1 MLALKLAY
9 RNLVG
14 AGLRTWLNVIVLS
27 FCYIL
32 IIWYFGLLDG
42 WNQEARRDTI
52 NWEIGG
58 GQYWQQNYDPYD
70 PFALNESHSPLPE
83 EMQAEIARG
92 AMTPILI
99 AQGTIY
105 PDGRIQNVI
114 LKGIDPDQKILT
126 IPSAELNQ
134 DSDAIPA
141 LIGKRM
147 AKNNKLKVGDFITV
161 RWRDANGTFDAAD
174 AKIVGI
180 FKTIVQSVDN
190 AQMWIPLERLQE
202 MMGMPDE
209 ATIVV
214 VDKNARFTV
223 SSSYAGWDFKN
234 HDFLLKQ
241 LSEVIRSKSVGIIF
255 VYIILL
261 FLAMLAIFDTQV
273 LSIFRRQREIGT
285 IIALGMTRLQ
295 VVKLFTIEGAMHGVL
310 AAIVAAIYGIPLL
323 TLQAVKGIRMPQ
335 GTDDYGITIAE
346 KIFPVYSVGLVLG
359 TVLIVFITATIVSY
373 LPARRIAKMNPTE
386 AIKGKIQ

>member
-1 MLALKLAY
+1 MIALKLAY
-9 RNLVG
+9 RNLIG

-42 WNQEARRDTI
+42 WNKEARRDTI

-58 GQYWQQNYDPYD
+58 GQFWQQKYDPYD
-70 PFALNESHSPLPE
+70 PFTLDESHSLLPK
-83 EMQAEIARG
+83 EMQTEIAKG
-92 AMTPILI
+92 IMTPILI
-99 AQGTIY
+99 SQGTIY
-105 PDGRIQNVI
+105 PEGRIQNVI
-114 LKGIDPDQKILT
+114 LKGIDPDQKILL
-126 IPSAELNQ
+126 IPSVQLKQNGEE
-134 DSDAIPA
+134 IPA
-141 LIGKRM
+141 IIGTRM
-147 AKNNKLKVGDFITV
+147 AKDNKLQVGDLVTV
-161 RWRDANGTFDAAD
+161 RWRDVNGTFDATD

-180 FKTIVQSVDN
+180 FKTIVPAIDN
-190 AQMWIPLERLQE
+190 AQIWIPLERLRA

-214 VDKNARFTV
+214 TDKNA
-223 SSSYAGWDFKN
+223 SISASYAGWDFKN
-234 HDFLLKQ
+234 HEFLLRS

-255 VYIILL
+255 VYVILL
-261 FLAMLAIFDTQV
+261 LLAMLAVFDTQV

-310 AAIVAAIYGIPLL
+310 AAILAAIYGIPLL
-323 TLQAVKGIRMPQ
+323 TLQAVKGIPMPQ
-335 GTDDYGITIAE
+335 GTDEYGLTIAE
-346 KIFPVYSVGLVLG
+346 KIFPVYSVGLVLATG
-359 TVLIVFITATIVSY
+359 LIVMITATIVSY
-373 LPARRIAKMNPTE
+373 LPARKIAKMNPTE

>member
-1 MLALKLAY
+1 MIALKLAY
-9 RNLVG
+9 RNLIG

-42 WNQEARRDTI
+42 WNKEARRDTI

-58 GQYWQQNYDPYD
+58 GEFWQQKYDPYD
-70 PFALNESHSPLPE
+70 PLSLDESHSPLPK
-83 EMQAEIARG
+83 EMQDEIARG
-92 AMTPILI
+92 TMTPILI
-99 AQGTIY
+99 TQGTIY
-105 PDGRIQNVI
+105 PEGRIQNVI
-114 LKGIDPDQKILT
+114 LKGIDPDQKILAL
-126 IPSAELNQ
+126 PSAQLKQNGDE
-134 DSDAIPA
+134 IPA
-141 LIGKRM
+141 IIGTRM
-147 AKNNKLKVGDFITV
+147 AKDNKLQVGDLVTV
-161 RWRDANGTFDAAD
+161 RWRDVNGTFDAAD
-174 AKIVGI
+174 AKIVSI
-180 FKTIVQSVDN
+180 FKTNVPSIDN
-190 AQMWIPLERLQE
+190 AQMWIPLERLQS

-214 VDKNARFTV
+214 VAKNT
-223 SSSYAGWDFKN
+223 SISTSYAGWDFKN
-234 HDFLLKQ
+234 NDFLLKQ
-241 LSEVIRSKSVGIIF
+241 LNEIIRSKTVGIMF

-285 IIALGMTRLQ
+285 IIAMGMTRFQ

-323 TLQAVKGIRMPQ
+323 TLQALKGIRMPQ

-359 TVLIVFITATIVSY
+359 TILVVLITATIVSY
-373 LPARRIAKMNPTE
+373 MPARRIAKMNPTE

>member
-1 MLALKLAY
+1 MIALKLAY
-9 RNLVG
+9 RNLIG

-42 WNQEARRDTI
+42 WNQEARHDTI

-58 GQYWQQNYDPYD
+58 GEFWQQNYDPYD
-70 PFALNESHSPLPE
+70 PFSLDESHSPLPKQ
-83 EMQAEIARG
+83 MQAEIAKG
-92 AMTPILI
+92 LMTPILI
-99 AQGTIY
+99 TQGTIY
-105 PDGRIQNVI
+105 PEGRIQNVI
-114 LKGIDPDQKILT
+114 LKGIDPDQKILAL
-126 IPSAELNQ
+126 PSAQLRQNDDEI
-134 DSDAIPA
+134 SAI
-141 LIGKRM
+141 IGTRM
-147 AKNNKLKVGDFITV
+147 ATDNKLQVGDLVTV
-161 RWRDANGTFDAAD
+161 RWRDVNGTFDAAD
-174 AKIVGI
+174 AKIVSI
-180 FKTIVQSVDN
+180 FKTDVSSIDN
-190 AQMWIPLERLQE
+190 GQMWVPLKRLQT

-214 VDKNARFTV
+214 VEKNTTV
-223 SSSYAGWDFKN
+223 STNYAGWDFKN
-234 HDFLLKQ
+234 HAVLLKQ
-241 LSEVIRSKSVGIIF
+241 LNEVIRSKSIGIIF

-261 FLAMLAIFDTQV
+261 LLAMLAIFDTQV

-323 TLQAVKGIRMPQ
+323 TLQATKGLRMPQ
-335 GTDDYGITIAE
+335 GTGNYGFTIAE
-346 KIFPVYSVGLVLG
+346 KIFPVYSVGLILG
-359 TVLIVFITATIVSY
+359 TVLIVLITATIVSY
-373 LPARRIAKMNPTE
+373 LPARKIAKMNPTE

>member
-1 MLALKLAY
+1 MIALKLAY
-9 RNLVG
+9 RNLIG

-42 WNQEARRDTI
+42 WNKEARRDTI

-58 GQYWQQNYDPYD
+58 GEFWQQKYDPYD
-70 PFALNESHSPLPE
+70 PLSLDESHSPLPK
-83 EMQAEIARG
+83 EMQDEIARG
-92 AMTPILI
+92 TMTPILI
-99 AQGTIY
+99 TQGTIY
-105 PDGRIQNVI
+105 PEGRIQNVI
-114 LKGIDPDQKILT
+114 LKGIDPDQKILAL
-126 IPSAELNQ
+126 PSAQLKQNGDE
-134 DSDAIPA
+134 IPA
-141 LIGKRM
+141 IIGTRM
-147 AKNNKLKVGDFITV
+147 AKDNKLQVGDLVTV
-161 RWRDANGTFDAAD
+161 RWRDVNGTFDAAD
-174 AKIVGI
+174 AKIVSI
-180 FKTIVQSVDN
+180 FKTNVPSIDN
-190 AQMWIPLERLQE
+190 AQMWIPLERLQS

-214 VDKNARFTV
+214 VAKNT
-223 SSSYAGWDFKN
+223 SISTSYAGWDFKN
-234 HDFLLKQ
+234 NDFLLKQ
-241 LSEVIRSKSVGIIF
+241 LNEIIRSKTVGIMF

-285 IIALGMTRLQ
+285 IIAMGMTRFQ

-323 TLQAVKGIRMPQ
+323 TLQALKGIRMPQ

-359 TVLIVFITATIVSY
+359 TVLVVLITATIVSY
-373 LPARRIAKMNPTE
+373 MPARRIAKMNPTE